1 MESMKRTAK
10 YIYKIADI
18 LNTSPQ
24 AQKLVDELQQEA
36 IKNNY
41 TVEQWEKIKM
51 GLLEHLF
58 YMAAQ
63 NIPEMQDA
71 LAADVYELF
80 NNEEV

>member
-10 YIYKIADI
+10 YVNKIAEI

-24 AQKLVDELQQEA
+24 AQKLMDELQQEA
-36 IKNNY
+36 IKNNC

-63 NIPEMQDA
+63 NIPEIKKD

-80 NNEEV
+80 NK

>member
-1 MESMKRTAK
+1 MKRTAK
-10 YIYKIADI
+10 YVNKIAEI

-24 AQKLVDELQQEA
+24 AQKLIDELQQEA
-36 IKNNY
+36 IKNNC

-58 YMAAQ
+58 YMAAE
-63 NIPEMQDA
+63 NIPEVRKD

-80 NNEEV
+80 NK